1 MQRGVSGEK
10 AEVIRALNQVRTM
23 IRFAQDLGD
32 ISAETAGA
40 LDEHMVRARRSVGL
54 S

>member
-1 MQRGVSGEK
+1 M
-10 AEVIRALNQVRTM
+10 IRALNQVRNM

-32 ISAETAGA
+32 ISAETAGR